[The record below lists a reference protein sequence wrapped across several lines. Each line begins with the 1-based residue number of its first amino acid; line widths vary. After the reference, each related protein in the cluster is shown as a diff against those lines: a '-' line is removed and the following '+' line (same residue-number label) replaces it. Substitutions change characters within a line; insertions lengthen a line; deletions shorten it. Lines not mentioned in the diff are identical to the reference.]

1 MLHAHSA
8 LFTPPHVN
16 HIDRRGIA
24 IYREVNGAD
33 FQFRAGSLD
42 AVHPRRRLPKAGPV
56 AFALP
61 LLART
66 FVLRALS
73 YQGSG

>member
-1 MLHAHSA
+1 MFMRHSA
-8 LFTPPHVN
+8 RPPVQ

-24 IYREVNGAD
+24 IYRETNGAD
-33 FQFRAGSLD
+33 FQFRAGSLNI
-42 AVHPRRRLPKAGPV
+42 VHPRRRLSKAGPV
-56 AFALP
+56 AHAPLP
-61 LLART
+61 DGRT

>member
-1 MLHAHSA
+1 MFIRHSA
-8 LFTPPHVN
+8 RPPVN
-16 HIDRRGIA
+16 HIDRRGTA
-24 IYREVNGAD
+24 LYRETNGAD

-42 AVHPRRRLPKAGPV
+42 AVHPRRRLSKAGPV
-56 AFALP
+56 AHAPLP
-61 LLART
+61 HART